1 MLLSGS
7 GIIQGNDTGDSNV
20 NTLDT
25 KRILSNLATHDPA
38 QLHLSAGFRNALGIA
53 LPLLVGTLTGH
64 VSTAVVMAVGALV
77 SGLAGL
83 SGTIRQKLRT
93 MTFAV
98 LWIGLASFL
107 GSVMAHSL
115 LGIMIV
121 TMASG
126 FLAGMMVALSPQATQ
141 VGTLATI
148 GLVIFSGFP
157 ATPYFAGIQTLLVIA
172 GGLLQLILMITL
184 ALIVPKSTETDSVV
198 AVIKALTDYIQHPTR
213 QYDLTL
219 SYALAMAEGQVSDS
233 LISPRYRQY
242 LWDVLRRIQHIRL
255 LFVDQILET
264 KVRDGTVALPMA
276 PINVESVISGLHN
289 VAQELRRK
297 SQNHRLNRPTL
308 RNNILGPRRLFHSS
322 SSQSL
327 IPSHP
332 LSNQDNVTQA
342 VDELVALA
350 KWPADHILEDDS
362 IVLDVPVEPIVEP
375 ILAMVTTLK
384 ANLTGHSAAFRH
396 ALRMAVILGF
406 AVWLYGTLALPRGY
420 WVPLTTLVILK
431 PDFFSTVVRGVARV
445 LGTIAGVV
453 LASGLIALPFH
464 PLLLTLSVLVVLA
477 VGLYAVFSY
486 NYTLFSAFM
495 TAEIV
500 VLLSFFDHLSPL
512 KTVQERVIDTLMGT
526 ALALASYLL
535 WPRWQRTSVPTAI
548 ADLVQSQRLYF
559 QFLIMHCDS
568 NILTLDQTAFYR
580 LQIQL
585 ARTNALSSLNHVLSR
600 RDKRPVDVEAASGL
614 LTALHRFGEALQVFH
629 TYCVQ
634 KSLRVPNNTNQAG
647 QLIAMMESFVEMLE
661 VIEQT
666 LRTDPKHIPT
676 TLVKRYLEQQP
687 ARVTNTWEAH
697 EAMVAQALYAPIG
710 TMIRM
715 FPL

>member
-1 MLLSGS
+1 M
-7 GIIQGNDTGDSNV
+7 
-20 NTLDT
+20 NTINT

-38 QLHLSAGFRNALGIA
+38 QLHVTAGFRNALGIV

-83 SGTIRQKLRT
+83 SGTIRQRLRT

-107 GSVMAHSL
+107 GSVVGHSL
-115 LGIMIV
+115 MGIMIV
-121 TMASG
+121 TMVSG

-172 GGLLQLILMITL
+172 GGMLQLILMIVL
-184 ALIVPKSTETDSVV
+184 AMIVPQATETDSVV

-213 QYDLTL
+213 QYDLNL
-219 SYALAMAEGQVSDS
+219 SYALAMAEGQVRDS

-242 LWDVLRRIQHIRL
+242 LWDVLRQVQQIRL

-264 KVRDGTVALPMA
+264 KVRDGTAVV
-276 PINVESVISGLHN
+276 PIVPRNMKSIISSLEIA
-289 VAQELRRK
+289 AQELRRK
-297 SQNHRLNRPTL
+297 SKNVRLNRPFMRHPL
-308 RNNILGPRRLFHSS
+308 MGQRLDSRSPVSWSLVPLGPFSPKNH
-322 SSQSL
+322 
-327 IPSHP
+327 
-332 LSNQDNVTQA
+332 VTQA
-342 VDELVALA
+342 VEDLVTLA
-350 KWPADHILEDDS
+350 KAPPNNILEDGNT
-362 IVLDVPVEPIVEP
+362 VLDVPVEPIIEP
-375 ILAMVTTLK
+375 IAMMVTTLK

-406 AVWLYGTLALPRGY
+406 AVWLYGTLALSRGY

-445 LGTIAGVV
+445 LGTIGGVV
-453 LASGLIALPFH
+453 LATGLIALPLH
-464 PLLLTLSVLVVLA
+464 PLILTLIFLVVFA
-477 VGLYAVFSY
+477 VGLYTVFSY

-500 VLLSFFDHLSPL
+500 VLLSFFDHLSPV
-512 KTVQERVIDTLMGT
+512 KTVQERVIDTLIGT

-535 WPRWQRTSVPTAI
+535 WPRWQKTSVAAAI

-559 QFLIMHCDS
+559 QFLIMHCES
-568 NILTLDQTAFYR
+568 TILTLDQTAFYR

-614 LTALHRFGEALQVFH
+614 LTALHRFGEALQIFH

-634 KSLRVPNNTNQAG
+634 KSLRVQDKTKQAG
-647 QLIAMMESFVEMLE
+647 ELTALTRSFVEILE
-661 VIEQT
+661 GIEQT
-666 LRTDPKHIPT
+666 LRTDPRHIPA
-676 TLVKRYLEQQP
+676 TLIKRYLDLQP
-687 ARVTNTWEAH
+687 GRDPKTLETH
-697 EAMVAQALYAPIG
+697 EAFVAQALYSPIG
-710 TMIRM
+710 TMMRM